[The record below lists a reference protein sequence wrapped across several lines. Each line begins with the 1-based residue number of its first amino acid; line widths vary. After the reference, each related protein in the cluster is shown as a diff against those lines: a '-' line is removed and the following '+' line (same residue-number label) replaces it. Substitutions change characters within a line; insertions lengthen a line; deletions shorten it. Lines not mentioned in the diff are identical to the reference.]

1 MTAIRREPIGRLEST
16 YVVIPRVNIDTDQII
31 PARFLKTTDRLGL
44 GPHAFQDWRHLP
56 DGSPDPEF
64 PFNAAP
70 DARILVAG
78 RNFGCGSSR
87 EHAVWAL
94 MAAGIQAVISSEF
107 ADIFRANAL
116 GNGLLPVQ
124 VDEQV
129 VQSLMSRRSGSLTVD
144 LESQTLALPAP
155 DGRVVSFPVPAF
167 AKHCL
172 RRGIDEFEFL
182 LDAIPAI
189 DRYEGQR
196 APVSIAT

>member
-1 MTAIRREPIGRLEST
+1 MSALPREPIGKLEAT

-31 PARFLKTTDRLGL
+31 PARYLKTTDRLGL
-44 GPHAFQDWRHLP
+44 GPHAFHDWRHRP
-56 DGSPDPEF
+56 DGSPDPAF
-64 PFNAAP
+64 PLNAVP
-70 DARILVAG
+70 EARILVTG

-94 MAAGIQAVISSEF
+94 LAAGIRAVVSSEF
-107 ADIFRANAL
+107 ADIFRGNAL

-124 VDEQV
+124 VDEQI
-129 VQSLMSRRSGSLTVD
+129 VQGLMSRKSGSLTVD
-144 LESQTLALPAP
+144 LQSQTLTLPAP
-155 DGRVVSFPVPAF
+155 DGRAIPFPIPPF

-172 RRGIDEFEFL
+172 QRGIDEFDFL

-189 DRYEGQR
+189 DLYEGQR